1 MPKHVDK
8 PIRLHVITI
17 FIVLAYGLLPLC
29 SYFPAGHWVVL
40 VGPRFLPFNGSVLAL
55 YGPDGNI
62 SIVLLVITLALS
74 FFSVGSAIVAFLG
87 VAEGRIA
94 TLIFV
99 TLDVAWWFFLVI
111 IAVMNTASDSGD
123 KLGLVGQ
130 LILPPVWLGFVWWNL
145 TRPDISTWLKYM
157 SEVNY

>member
-17 FIVLAYGLLPLC
+17 FIVLAYGLFPLC

-55 YGPDGNI
+55 YGPDGGV
-62 SIVLLVITLALS
+62 SIILLVITLALS
-74 FFSVGSAIVAFLG
+74 FFSVGSAIVTFLG

-94 TLIFV
+94 TLTFI

-111 IAVMNTASDSGD
+111 ISVMNTDSDAGSKLELAS
-123 KLGLVGQ
+123 Q
-130 LILPPVWLGFVWWNL
+130 LIVPPVWLGFVWWNM
-145 TRPDISTWLKYM
+145 TRHDISTWLKYM
-157 SEVNY
+157 SEVNS

>member
-8 PIRLHVITI
+8 PIRLHAMTI
-17 FIVLAYGLLPLC
+17 LIVLAYGLLPLC

-55 YGPDGNI
+55 YGRDGDV
-62 SIVLLVITLALS
+62 SIILLVVTLALS
-74 FFSVGSAIVAFLG
+74 FFSVGSAIVTFLG

-99 TLDVAWWFFLVI
+99 TLDVAWWFFLI
-111 IAVMNTASDSGD
+111 IVAITNSASDTGIQFELAS
-123 KLGLVGQ
+123 Q
-130 LILPPVWLGFVWWNL
+130 LILPPVWLGVVWWNL
-145 TRPDISTWLKYM
+145 TRPDISAWLKFM
-157 SEVNY
+157 SEVNS